1 MKTLI
6 IAGMVA
12 LASVGAL
19 SIADDEKAE
28 ERPALITGSTVQ
40 PVGTDAF
47 SITNLVAETACLA
60 ERGEKVSNRSQRFEA
75 EADCEKVWPGLGK
88 ARTWTRNEDGTIVVA
103 NGYGEAIVTLI
114 EGDGIAYEALDPPN
128 ALLTIVS
135 AD

>member
-6 IAGMVA
+6 IAGMTA
-12 LASVGAL
+12 LASVSAL
-19 SIADDEKAE
+19 SIADGEKAE
-28 ERPALITGSTVQ
+28 EGAVLVTGSTAQ
-40 PVGTDAF
+40 PAGMDAF

-75 EADCEKVWPGLGK
+75 EVDCEKVWPGLGN
-88 ARTWTRNEDGTIVVA
+88 ARTWTRNEDGTIILA

-128 ALLTIVS
+128 ALITVVS